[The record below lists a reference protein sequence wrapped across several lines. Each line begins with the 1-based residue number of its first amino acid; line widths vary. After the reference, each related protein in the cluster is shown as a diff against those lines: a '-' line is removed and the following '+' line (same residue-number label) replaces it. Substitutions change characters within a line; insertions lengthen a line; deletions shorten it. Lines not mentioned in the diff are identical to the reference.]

1 MGSNPIPRT
10 INIVLDEIKVIE
22 LDKDDPSLPT
32 LGSHYVTASYYDL
45 SVVRELEA
53 WRMEAPLK
61 KRYIRTLFE
70 KHAKEPRVFAAV
82 FNENQRGWIELGAR
96 EHAERV

>member
-1 MGSNPIPRT
+1 VARD
-10 INIVLDEIKVIE
+10 VLDEIKVIE

-32 LGSHYVTASYYDL
+32 LGSHYVTTSCYGL

-53 WRMEAPLK
+53 WRMEAPLKLLKEPLK

-82 FNENQRGWIELGAR
+82 FDENQRGWIELGC
-96 EHAERV
+96 EK